1 MNENDQELERM
12 KEEAYLAQVLAET
25 DRQIA
30 QAEDQLS
37 RREAEMV
44 SVQRDVF
51 EDGARSGGSLSS
63 ADGFESLVELNQSMV
78 ALTNMAVTQDN
89 LAKKVARLKALRP
102 SPYFGRI
109 DFLFEGE
116 KNPEPLYIGRTALL
130 EEGTAENLIIDW
142 RSPIASV
149 FYRFLLGDAYYDAPA
164 GRIKGKVTR
173 KRQYEIT
180 ESQLQYFFDT
190 DMTVSDGILK
200 ALLSQNTTPQ
210 MRAIVETI
218 QRDQDLIIRNLDADL
233 LMIQG
238 VAGSG
243 KTAIALHRAAFLMY
257 EGLANKLASTD
268 ILILSPNRTF
278 SSYIAG
284 VLPELGEDNVR
295 TLTFDEL
302 LHDTLG
308 DDMRIEAQH
317 SFLER
322 AIGSSQKVFVN
333 QCLTFKT
340 SEAFRQI
347 LDRFAEDIPQHYIN
361 YHDIRFAG
369 RLLVSKRELEERVR
383 DRDDLL
389 LGTRLDHVESR
400 VLDGLS
406 GLSKEK
412 RAAAQEKLAHFTHLN
427 LPALYSRLWQE
438 DRYFD
443 SAELPDNLV
452 AIRRRT
458 LSALDNGRIGFDDAI
473 CLLYLHLKLYGNRAW
488 RRIRQVIID
497 EAQDYTPLQFEIFH
511 QLFPNAKLTILG
523 DINQRL
529 TQSADAAFYDNIAA
543 IFDKENSLRY
553 TLTKSFRCSS
563 EILAFALSFL
573 DKMPQVEAFN
583 RHGDA
588 VRCQAFSD
596 HSAWLSGLVQE
607 IDSCRSKN
615 YGSICLITKTESAAQ
630 SLYSELKTR
639 TDVHQLR
646 LQNEDLQGT
655 LIVPVA
661 LTKGLEFDAVILAD
675 ADANTYHD
683 DADRNLLYITATRA
697 LHRLSI
703 FCEGT
708 LSPLIPIHSQASLC
722 YTDRK

>member
-1 MNENDQELERM
+1 MMNDHEQERHT
-12 KEEAYLAQVLAET
+12 EEAYLAQVLAET
-25 DRQIA
+25 DRHIA
-30 QAEDQLS
+30 QSEDQLA

-51 EDGARSGGSLSS
+51 EDGACSGGSLSS

-109 DFLFEGE
+109 DFLFAGE

-130 EEGTAENLIIDW
+130 DEATADSLIIDW

-164 GRIKGKVTR
+164 GRITGKVTR
-173 KRQYEIT
+173 KRQYEIAD
-180 ESQLQYFFDT
+180 SQLQYFFDT

-200 ALLSQNTTPQ
+200 ELLSQNASPQ

-218 QRDQDLIIRNLDADL
+218 QRDQDLIIRDLDADL

-278 SSYIAG
+278 SNYIAA
-284 VLPELGEDNVR
+284 VLPELGEENVR

-302 LHDTLG
+302 LHDILG
-308 DDMRIEAQH
+308 ERHLEPQSA
-317 SFLER
+317 FLER
-322 AIGSSQKVFVN
+322 AIGSSQKTFVN
-333 QCLTFKT
+333 QCLSFKT
-340 SEAFRQI
+340 SDTFRAL
-347 LDRFAEDIPQHYIN
+347 LDRFAEDIPKRFIN

-369 RLLVSKRELEERVR
+369 RLLVSKRELEQRVR

-389 LGTRLDHVESR
+389 LGTRLDQVESR
-400 VLDGLS
+400 VLDSLT
-406 GLSKEK
+406 GLSKNE
-412 RAAAQEKLAHFTHLN
+412 RAAAQEKLAHFTRLD
-427 LPALYSRLWQE
+427 LPALYHRFWQD
-438 DRYFD
+438 DRYF
-443 SAELPDNLV
+443 STAELPDNFA

-458 LSALDNGRIGFDDAI
+458 LVALDNNRLGFDDAI
-473 CLLYLHLKLYGNRAW
+473 CLLYLHLRLYGYRDG
-488 RRIRQVIID
+488 RRIRQIIID
-497 EAQDYTPLQFEIFH
+497 EAQDYTPLQFEIIH
-511 QLFPNAKLTILG
+511 QLFPNAKATILG
-523 DINQRL
+523 DISQRL
-529 TQSADAAFYDNIAA
+529 TCHVDTTFYDRIAA
-543 IFDKENSLRY
+543 IFHKENSVRY

-563 EILAFALSFL
+563 EILAFALRFL
-573 DKMPQVEAFN
+573 NEAPAIESFN

-588 VRCQAFSD
+588 VHCQSFSN
-596 HSAWLSGLVQE
+596 HATWLDGLVQE
-607 IDSCRSKN
+607 IETCRSK
-615 YGSICLITKTESAAQ
+615 GFGTICLITKTAAAAQ
-630 SLYSELKTR
+630 SLYSELKDR
-639 TDVHQLR
+639 TAVHQLR
-646 LQNEDLQGT
+646 LHNETLQGT
-655 LIVPVA
+655 LIIPVA

-675 ADANTYHD
+675 ADANTYRD

-697 LHRLSI
+697 LHRLSV
-703 FCEGT
+703 FCEGDMT
-708 LSPLIPIHSQASLC
+708 PLVTTRS
-722 YTDRK
+722 

>member
-1 MNENDQELERM
+1 MNDNDQEPERM

-30 QAEDQLS
+30 QAEDQLA

-149 FYRFLLGDAYYDAPA
+149 FYRFLLGDAYYDAPV

-302 LHDTLG
+302 LHDILG

-340 SEAFRQI
+340 SEAFRQT

-438 DRYFD
+438 DHYFD
-443 SAELPDNLV
+443 TAELPDNLV

-488 RRIRQVIID
+488 RRIRQIIID
-497 EAQDYTPLQFEIFH
+497 EAQDYYPLQYDIFH
-511 QLFPNAKLTILG
+511 LLFPNAKATILG
-523 DINQRL
+523 DINQSL
-529 TQSADAAFYDNIAA
+529 TRRVDSNFYDQVQQSLA
-543 IFDKENSLRY
+543 IENTVRY
-553 TLTKSFRCSS
+553 TLNKSFRCST
-563 EILAFALSFL
+563 EILRFGLQFLS
-573 DKMPQVEAFN
+573 EAPSIESFN
-583 RHGDA
+583 RNGEAVALNACADFAALCETIVAEVDA
-588 VRCQAFSD
+588 
-596 HSAWLSGLVQE
+596 
-607 IDSCRSKN
+607 CRAKG
-615 YGSICLITKTESAAQ
+615 YESICLITKSEAACQ
-630 SLYSELKTR
+630 RLHRALR
-639 TDVHQLR
+639 DRMAVHQLR
-646 LQNEDLQGT
+646 SHDDTLQGT
-655 LIVPVA
+655 LIMPVSM
-661 LTKGLEFDAVILAD
+661 TKGLEFDAVLLCD
-675 ADANTYHD
+675 ADATTYR
-683 DADRNLLYITATRA
+683 DAEDASLLYVIATRA
-697 LHRLSI
+697 LHRLAI
-703 FCEGT
+703 LCEGT
-708 LSPLIPIHSQASLC
+708 PSPLITTTKGDEPC
-722 YTDRK
+722 TN